1 MESKTLRTL
10 LVVMIALLCANLVFM
25 AMDRL
30 APPREARADIVAGKN
45 FFSTSSPDGRV
56 VYLWQYWTS
65 SEVGVSASAQIKYYG
80 MISAGGPWEPAR

>member
-10 LVVMIALLCANLVFM
+10 LVVMIVLLAANLIFVTV
-25 AMDRL
+25 DRF
-30 APPREARADIVAGKN
+30 AQPREARADIVSGKN

-80 MISAGGPWEPAR
+80 MISAGGPWEAAH